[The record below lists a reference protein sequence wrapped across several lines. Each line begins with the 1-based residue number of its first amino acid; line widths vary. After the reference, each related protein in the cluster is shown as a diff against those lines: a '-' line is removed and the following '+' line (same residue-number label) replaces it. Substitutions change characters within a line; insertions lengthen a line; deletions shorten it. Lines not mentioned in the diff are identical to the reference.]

1 MFSLENELRKRQD
14 IIANKTVLEEKK
26 AELENELAL
35 IDAEIGKYDY
45 AELEEEIAEIKRLMG
60 VEEPIEEETETSE
73 EVVGE

>member
-26 AELENELAL
+26 AELENELAIL
-35 IDAEIGKYDY
+35 DAELGKYDY
-45 AELEEEIAEIKRLMG
+45 TELESDIAEIKRLMG
-60 VEEPIEEETETSE
+60 VEDEVVEEETSE

>member
-26 AELENELAL
+26 AELENELAIL
-35 IDAEIGKYDY
+35 DAELGKYDY
-45 AELEEEIAEIKRLMG
+45 AELESDIAEIKRLMG
-60 VEEPIEEETETSE
+60 INEEVADSEVENE

>member
-14 IIANKTVLEEKK
+14 IIANKTVLVEKK
-26 AELENELAL
+26 EELEKDLAILNEEL
-35 IDAEIGKYDY
+35 GKYDY

-60 VEEPIEEETETSE
+60 VEDEVVEEEASE